1 MKKILSFSL
10 ILTLTSPLFLPLEKV
25 LAQVS
30 EKLLYSEL
38 AQRRGGGGSR
48 SGSVNRSQPRSS
60 GASRSNTNRGQN
72 VNRSQVGTSGS
83 GRVNQPTTR
92 PNNNVN
98 RTNTNNVNRANT
110 NTNRTNTNNN
120 VNRTNTN
127 INRTNTNNTN
137 NVNRDVNRNVNR
149 DVNQNID
156 RSIDRD
162 YTNRVNRNVVNTGN
176 RNVVVNPRS
185 GWNNWG
191 WNGNR
196 PWAPNYNYWGGG
208 FWGGVAAG
216 AITTGITSA
225 IINSDNDDDN
235 YSQPT
240 YIVIEQNSPGFQMFS
255 SYGLTQVQCI
265 EDGTQVYIYGPQ
277 NALMCARPNSLV
289 SPGYYDVD
297 PEGLVLIAR

>member
-10 ILTLTSPLFLPLEKV
+10 IFTLASPLFLPLEKV

-30 EKLLYSEL
+30 EAQQSEL
-38 AQRRGGGGSR
+38 IAQRRGGGGR
-48 SGSVNRSQPRSS
+48 SGGGRSGGGNRSQPRSS

-83 GRVNQPTTR
+83 GRVNKPQTR
-92 PNNNVN
+92 TNNNVNRSNTN
-98 RTNTNNVNRANT
+98 RTNTNNVNR
-110 NTNRTNTNNN
+110 
-120 VNRTNTN
+120 TN
-127 INRTNTNNTN
+127 INRTNTNN
-137 NVNRDVNRNVNR
+137 VNR
-149 DVNQNID
+149 DVNQNLD

-162 YTNRVNRNVVNTGN
+162 YTNRVNRNIVNTGD
-176 RNVVVNPRS
+176 RNVVVNPR
-185 GWNNWG
+185 GDWDNWG

-196 PWAPNYNYWGGG
+196 PWYPNYNYWGGG

-225 IINSDNDDDN
+225 IINSDDDDN

-240 YIVIEQNSPGFQMFS
+240 YIVIEQNSPGFQMFN

-277 NALMCARPNSLV
+277 NTLMCARPNSLV

-297 PEGLVLIAR
+297 PEGLILIAR